1 MSESVALSAKLYPHP
16 FSREYW
22 KQAASEFKKPR
33 VLIFAA
39 LMIALR
45 VALKSLGI
53 PIAADLKIN
62 VAFFINAYGAMV
74 FGPVVAIVAAAI
86 SDTLGCLLF
95 PTGVY
100 FFPFIFIEIAGSL
113 TFALFLYRAEV
124 TTTRVMLSRFVIDF
138 VVNIVLNTPVM
149 MLYYSVVMGKYYA
162 WFDLI
167 RIVKNLAMFPFES
180 ILLTLFLRLVIPSTK
195 RLGYIYSDAEKLKF
209 TKKNIIT
216 LIVLLVVGAA
226 AVAGYGIYSY
236 NNTSVSASYSSQERF
251 GKNNEMAQYVREAH
265 PELSDETV
273 VAIIESG
280 MRQVGKPEL
289 TYSVAVYKLNQE
301 EFDKNLA
308 EAKAKDANAAY
319 TLETLE
325 GYSKSK
331 AKKDTSLDSL
341 GMATIVVDKKT
352 GELISYSDDLAK

>member
-1 MSESVALSAKLYPHP
+1 MSETMALSTKLYPHP

-33 VLIFAA
+33 MLIFAA

-62 VAFFINAYGAMV
+62 IAFFINAYGAMV

-86 SDTLGCLLF
+86 SDTLGCLLS
-95 PTGVY
+95 PSGIY

-124 TTTRVMLSRFVIDF
+124 STTRVMLSRFVIDF

-149 MLYYSVVMGKYYA
+149 MLYYSLVMHKYYA

-167 RIVKNLAMFPFES
+167 RIVKNLVMFPFES
-180 ILLTLFLRLVIPSTK
+180 ILLTLFLRLVIPPTK
-195 RLGYIYSDAEKLKF
+195 RLGYVYGDAEKLKF
-209 TKKNIIT
+209 TKKNVVT
-216 LIVLLVVGAA
+216 LAVLFVIGAA
-226 AVAGYGIYSY
+226 AVTGYGIYNY
-236 NNTSVSASYSSQERF
+236 NNKSVSASYSKQERLIR
-251 GKNNEMAQYVREAH
+251 NSEMTEYVLDAH
-265 PELSDETV
+265 PELSEETIV
-273 VAIIESG
+273 TVIESG
-280 MRQVGKPEL
+280 MRKVGKPEL
-289 TYSVAVYKLNQE
+289 TYTVAVYRLNPE
-301 EFDKNLA
+301 EFEKNA
-308 EAKAKDANAAY
+308 AAAKEEDPEAKYDLD
-319 TLETLE
+319 TLK
-325 GYSKSK
+325 GYSKTN

-352 GELISYSDDLAK
+352 GELISYEDNLE